1 MLKKLIKWIFG
12 KKEPIIFLE
21 TDGHEIIFLNIVWSN
36 ENIFTKLEFKK
47 LIWIERELLFQT
59 KSGLEFV
66 SKQNWS
72 EFFDEHSF

>member
-12 KKEPIIFLE
+12 KKEPIIFLI
-21 TDGHEIIFLNIVWSN
+21 TDGYEIIFPNIVWSN

-47 LIWIERELLFQT
+47 LIWIERELHLQT